1 MRVLQVPGLTVCKG
15 QAGLGINC
23 VCGEGRGQAN
33 QGIWLCVYEGQ
44 AGQGIC
50 VCVLCACVRV
60 CVCVTGRPGV
70 CVCVCIRDR
79 QAGGLAVYVCNRQA
93 WD

>member
-1 MRVLQVPGLTVCKG
+1 MH
-15 QAGLGINC
+15 
-23 VCGEGRGQAN
+23 
-33 QGIWLCVYEGQ
+33 
-44 AGQGIC
+44 
-50 VCVLCACVRV
+50 V

-93 WD
+93 WDQAGVGRGSQVGGWALYEGQVGLGRAMCLGETGRPRAELCVCLDGAE